1 MANFKT
7 PVDTFVAMEYLH
19 GRTLMSLME
28 RAVGAIA
35 RVLKGTQML
44 TPAVQAQAAAL
55 LRNEVPAAWDSH
67 WEGPEDPLQYV
78 RSAHARLVAVEGL
91 FQTAQKSGLQ
101 VRQPGKTAPHPQTCR
116 YIKITSE
123 LRVSGQGFGKL

>member
-1 MANFKT
+1 
-7 PVDTFVAMEYLH
+7 
-19 GRTLMSLME
+19 
-28 RAVGAIA
+28 
-35 RVLKGTQML
+35 ML

-67 WEGPEDPLQYV
+67 WVGPEDPLQYV
-78 RSAHARLVAVEGL
+78 RSAHASLVPVEGL